1 MAGLTPP
8 SEDTGLQGLGK
19 RLEAYGEESK
29 SPVLKAREALRN
41 KKMQEAEGF
50 LQEAGV
56 AIKSTITDPALVSSF
71 FFEQIPNLIGTGGFG
86 ALAKGGTKILMAQAT
101 EQALAKA
108 GIRGAISGGAVM
120 QGADIGTDTYNQ
132 IYSELKK
139 LGELKEKGILTE
151 AEFQKE
157 KKRLL
162 DSRER

>member
-1 MAGLTPP
+1 
-8 SEDTGLQGLGK
+8 
-19 RLEAYGEESK
+19 
-29 SPVLKAREALRN
+29 
-41 KKMQEAEGF
+41 MQEAEGF